1 MFVYV
6 PLFTL
11 REIKLVGAK
20 YLTSDDIIK
29 IADIYLGEPLFQLE
43 TDQVAARLMNDLRIE
58 EVNVRRNLPNS
69 LEVNI
74 KERKPVATIVCDYG
88 YLDLDRQGIVIDSYK
103 NLKTM
108 KIPMITGVKVSDLYI
123 GDEVKDPTVKKI
135 LEFLQKI
142 NENSLNKISEI
153 SIKSEDYLIAYTNTE
168 KAVQIRIG
176 KPERLEEKARLTE
189 DFLEDLDK
197 NPNAVEYVD
206 FNYTAPFI
214 KLAK

>member
-1 MFVYV
+1 M
-6 PLFTL
+6 
-11 REIKLVGAK
+11 
-20 YLTSDDIIK
+20 
-29 IADIYLGEPLFQLE
+29 
-43 TDQVAARLMNDLRIE
+43 
-58 EVNVRRNLPNS
+58 
-69 LEVNI
+69 
-74 KERKPVATIVCDYG
+74 
-88 YLDLDRQGIVIDSYK
+88 
-103 NLKTM
+103 
-108 KIPMITGVKVSDLYI
+108 
-123 GDEVKDPTVKKI
+123 KDPTVKKI